1 MSNFLGSP
9 TKGSSTK
16 GSPTKGSPMQ
26 RVFAPPA
33 APSRGRANK
42 EKKIQSLLDLIT
54 SLSNNDFLTNC
65 QPNRQIYQEYL
76 SEFHTKLLNNDLQKI
91 ERDNADVSIIYKD
104 KSGVKNPKLYKISSW
119 SKISHELD
127 AYDKLERTANVHKYK
142 HTPQRYAGVLLPKS
156 DETGDFLFGL
166 LIISFNTRLK
176 SSLLHNVQENNGTYD
191 NFTNNALQ
199 FLTDNDID
207 THSNFETSDIDGNLY
222 KLGNDI
228 NSFFWIDFEKD
239 ANVNISYNHL
249 QPIQLETRNSD
260 NSVKKRGILNLSPLQ
275 YKQSSLFGSYDED
288 TPPRKQTNSNLFDSD
303 DENTPPGEQTNSN
316 LFGSDSDDDDYKIS
330 ARLKFGGK
338 KHKTNKK
345 YKVSKKR
352 KTSKKRKESK
362 HRKHSKSLKKTNK
375 TRRNTRKNK

>member
-1 MSNFLGSP
+1 MSNFL
-9 TKGSSTK
+9 

-65 QPNRQIYQEYL
+65 QPNRQDYQEYL

-91 ERDNADVSIIYKD
+91 ERENADVSIIYKD

-119 SKISHELD
+119 GKISHELD

-166 LIISFNTRLK
+166 LIISFNTRLN

-222 KLGNDI
+222 KLGNNI

-239 ANVNISYNHL
+239 GNVNISYNHL
-249 QPIQLETRNSD
+249 RPIQLETRTTRTSSD
-260 NSVKKRGILNLSPLQ
+260 FGSPSIQDKKRSIFDLSPELQ
-275 YKQSSLFGSYDED
+275 NNKSSLFGSNSNLFGSDSDDDED
-288 TPPRKQTNSNLFDSD
+288 TPPRKQTKS
-303 DENTPPGEQTNSN
+303 PRKQTNSN
-316 LFGSDSDDDDYKIS
+316 LFGSDSDHDDETIK
-330 ARLKFGGK
+330 RLFGGK